1 MKQTIDNFR
10 FLNRSVR
17 LFVLFTGFIAFMSA
31 CEDNE
36 SSGTKQGEEP
46 LAKASVAPRNPFLAS
61 EHYSI
66 THFNSA
72 QTDAFPYAVK
82 DGVYQVNPEECASTW
97 SGPVNLMTLSSTS
110 SDYMWGMSSDRV
122 SYLKVSDGKFERVA
136 EVGLPGLT
144 MRTKDELIRLSADY
158 SSYDELSNVAVGIL
172 GEHPQ
177 MSMAN
182 GNYVLCDKDN
192 YVYTNAGRK
201 IARYRLQNPAAPA
214 EGIVLDSQI
223 DLSEHIFGSFTLVG
237 TIMTYDGHLVVAAQ
251 KGLLVLDRGLTT
263 IEDSYPLP
271 EGQILTNSI
280 SVDENAVYVASNSTE
295 PNGRGLMQKI
305 ICKNGKFST
314 KESDGAWQA
323 SYDGG
328 PAAPSIKLGYG
339 TGSTPTL
346 MGFGKDEDKL
356 VVITDGS
363 QRMKLVAFWRET
375 IPADARMVESGNPR
389 LAGQFEVTCGL
400 PTSTE
405 WVQSEQSVVVGGYDA
420 FVVNNI
426 NSTVQKV
433 TDKIIGVLAIG
444 PLLAGPQGV
453 ECVRW
458 NASDNKWESR
468 WTRADISS
476 VSMIPSLS
484 LSSEMVFV
492 NGWYDNVG
500 WEITGLDWRTG
511 RTRHEIKLGKSN
523 RGNGAYAILQ
533 YFPNGDLLFNSV
545 AGPFRATLK

>member
-31 CEDNE
+31 CEDKE

-46 LAKASVAPRNPFLAS
+46 LTKASVVPRNPFLAS

-201 IARYRLQNPAAPA
+201 IARYRLKNPAAPA

-223 DLSEHIFGSFTLVG
+223 DLSEHIFGSYTLVG

-271 EGQILTNSI
+271 EGQILTNSV

-295 PNGRGLMQKI
+295 ANGRGLMQKI
-305 ICKNGKFST
+305 ICKDGKFST

-356 VVITDGS
+356 VVITDGAK
-363 QRMKLVAFWRET
+363 RMKLVAFWRET
-375 IPADARMVESGNPR
+375 IPADARVIESGNPR

-400 PTSTE
+400 PASTE